1 VPGGGLAEAAELVFG
16 RPFLTVHCRSG
27 MSRFVDVFVRSLEPS
42 FDPVVA
48 HARRGRWALQ
58 QVLSTQG
65 VAGAG
70 RLKGEALEQAA
81 REVARGLGVPAAVQA
96 FVATVL
102 RRPRIAA
109 AVAAT
114 ICAGGLGTSQLT
126 AEQQAETHLVWFVQN
141 FLRDALGAGIAGV
154 ERHQVVLEVRARSL
168 PEGAI
173 PSQRKLAER
182 MPVYASRVL
191 RDRDAADNP
200 WVDRFGLDAMAH
212 RSWHAGPIDAA
223 WMAES
228 TARSGVL
235 HVVVAPAW
243 TTHLTVGDRFEA
255 AP

>member
-1 VPGGGLAEAAELVFG
+1 
-16 RPFLTVHCRSG
+16 
-27 MSRFVDVFVRSLEPS
+27 MSRYVDVTVRSLDPS
-42 FDPVVA
+42 FDPFVA
-48 HARRGRWALQ
+48 HARRGRWVLQ
-58 QVLSTQG
+58 QALSEQG
-65 VAGAG
+65 IAGAR
-70 RLKGEALEQAA
+70 RLKGEALDEAA
-81 REVARGLGVPAAVQA
+81 RAVARGLGVPGAAQA
-96 FVATVL
+96 FVATAL

-109 AVAAT
+109 AVATT
-114 ICAGGLGTSQLT
+114 ICAGGLGTSHFT
-126 AEQQAETHLVWFVQN
+126 PEQEAETHLVWFVQN

-154 ERHQVVLEVRARSL
+154 ERRLVVLELRARSL

-173 PSQRKLAER
+173 PSQKKLAER

-191 RDRDAADNP
+191 RDRDAAANP

-212 RSWHAGPIDAA
+212 RGWHAGPIDAA

-243 TTHLTVGDRFEA
+243 TTHLTIGDRFDA